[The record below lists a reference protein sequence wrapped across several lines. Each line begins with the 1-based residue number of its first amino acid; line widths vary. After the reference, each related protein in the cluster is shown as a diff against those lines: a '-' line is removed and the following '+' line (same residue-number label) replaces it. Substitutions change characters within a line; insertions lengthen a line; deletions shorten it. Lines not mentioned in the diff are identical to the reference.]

1 MKKILFSM
9 TLLLVLGSTAP
20 LSAQRHRHTQRTETT
35 DKAQDKNQKAATTD
49 ANGNAKTRLDA
60 AQARL
65 DEAQRQL
72 DEAQEQ
78 YNEEQS
84 RAADEAAESVAY
96 SDTSSVSGSDADLQG
111 PGYDADDDETTQY
124 NRYSPK
130 KFSDPFSWFAYV
142 CSNSFVGFLFTML
155 VILLVI
161 FFLLLPFIIV
171 VVIVRYIIRRHNDR
185 VRLAEMAM
193 EQGRPLAE
201 EQMSLGQKSPQYMW
215 RKGVKN
221 LSVGVGLVL
230 FFWFLDARP
239 LMGIGGLIACMGVG
253 QMFMARYNFNFK
265 RRNDFH
271 SGFSNFTDSFD
282 DAYGDD
288 LHGTVW
294 TNNPTANGEKKTE
307 NTEDKAANEPH
318 KAATGDKKEDEQ

>member
-9 TLLLVLGSTAP
+9 ALLLALGSTTP

-35 DKAQDKNQKAATTD
+35 DRAQDKNLKAAAAD
-49 ANGNAKTRLDA
+49 ADGNAKTRLDE

-78 YNEEQS
+78 YDEAQS
-84 RAADEAAESVAY
+84 RAADADAEAVAY
-96 SDTSSVSGSDADLQG
+96 SDTSSVSGGDADLHG
-111 PGYDADDDETTQY
+111 TDYDADDNETTQY

-161 FFLLLPFIIV
+161 FFLLLPFIIIA
-171 VVIVRYIIRRHNDR
+171 VIVRYIIRRHNDR

-193 EQGRPLAE
+193 EQGRPLSD
-201 EQMSLGQKSPQYMW
+201 EQTSLGQKSPQYMW

-239 LMGIGGLIACMGVG
+239 LVGIGGLIACMGVG

-271 SGFSNFTDSFD
+271 SGFGNFTDNFD
-282 DAYGDD
+282 DAYSDD
-288 LHGTVW
+288 LHGTTW
-294 TNNPTANGEKKTE
+294 TNDPTANGGKKTE
-307 NTEDKAANEPH
+307 NTNDKAATEAD
-318 KAATGDKKEDEQ
+318 KAATGDKKED